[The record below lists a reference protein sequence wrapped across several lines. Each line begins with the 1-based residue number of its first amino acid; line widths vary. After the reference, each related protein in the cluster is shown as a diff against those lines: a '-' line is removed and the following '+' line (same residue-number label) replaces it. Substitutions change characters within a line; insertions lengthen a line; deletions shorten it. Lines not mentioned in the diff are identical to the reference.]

1 MPPQFQYFPVPSAP
15 MHIIGMPPHRPPNAN
30 HQMSHSI
37 PSQHGGQPPPPN
49 QQQSA
54 AKHQAT
60 LDKQLVNE
68 TIRRRISDKML
79 AQQASSSCSETGVY
93 QYSDMLIRCH
103 FTKWYHCWWISSGWT
118 YAHVRLYTLVDILFL
133 ETEFLLSSVARVWI

>member
-1 MPPQFQYFPVPSAP
+1 MNHLLANTTLYVMQVPRTQFFFCPVMPCIPNSVHNINQCMVICLLQGMPPQFQYFPTPAPP
-15 MHIIGMPPHRPPNAN
+15 MHLIGMPPHRPPNTN
-30 HQMSHSI
+30 HQMPHSI
-37 PSQHGGQPPPPN
+37 PTQHGGQPPPLN

-79 AQQASSSCSETGVY
+79 AQQVS
-93 QYSDMLIRCH
+93 
-103 FTKWYHCWWISSGWT
+103 
-118 YAHVRLYTLVDILFL
+118 HVIPNN
-133 ETEFLLSSVARVWI
+133 